1 MEIKWLEDFVSLA
14 NTRSFSRSAVE
25 RRVTQSAFSRRIQQL
40 EQWLG
45 VPLVDRSTY
54 PTTLTP
60 FNIFAYDSAGGTGS
74 VTISGGAKRDLPLSA
89 GGLSPS
95 GLSASSTLHMAR

>member
-14 NTRSFSRSAVE
+14 NTRSFSKSAVE
-25 RRVTQSAFSRRIQQL
+25 RHVTQSAFSRRIQQL

-54 PTTLTP
+54 PTTLTAEGRR
-60 FNIFAYDSAGGTGS
+60 FRETAEEVLRLIYVERSQLRS
-74 VTISGGAKRDLPLSA
+74 VLAPR
-89 GGLSPS
+89 
-95 GLSASSTLHMAR
+95 